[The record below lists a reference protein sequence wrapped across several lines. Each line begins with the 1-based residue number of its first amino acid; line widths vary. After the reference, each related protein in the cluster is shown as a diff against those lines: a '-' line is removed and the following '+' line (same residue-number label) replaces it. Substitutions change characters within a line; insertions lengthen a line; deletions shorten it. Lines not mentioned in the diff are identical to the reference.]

1 MQQQGLTYEA
11 GFVGHCHQQQASAI
25 TYSLSLS
32 GMVGCRLYLN
42 GRLEGL

>member
-11 GFVGHCHQQQASAI
+11 GFVGHCHQQQAGPI